1 MSFGGAFAGKWVGG
15 LATKLAPWW
24 YVDGVVCAAAYRAVG
39 ATSAAASKV
48 NLANPGTCDLAA
60 VPYGV
65 EPYWEKSRGWYR
77 TMESAAWNTGVV
89 ATSEWTFLVRFSS
102 ATPNYANVLGVEN
115 DEGGGNHYPT
125 LRFAPVYD
133 YLGSYCFLC
142 NSYAR
147 YSQIEPH
154 VVSGVIGMAG
164 DRAFVDGELVASGH
178 GSYTVMDYA
187 PYPIYLFTWNDRNQ
201 MLLHNPA
208 FGGNILA
215 VAFYTTRL
223 TDVQVKAKS
232 AAMAALK

>member
-1 MSFGGAFAGKWVGG
+1 MSFGGAFSGKWVGG
-15 LATKLAPWW
+15 QATKPAPWW
-24 YVDGVVCAAAYRAVG
+24 YVAGATCAAAYRAIG

-48 NLANPGTCDLAA
+48 NLANPGTNDLSA
-60 VPYGV
+60 VPYGT
-65 EPYWEKSRGWYR
+65 EPGWSAAFGWYR
-77 TMESAAWNTGVV
+77 VGENAAWNTGVV

-102 ATPNYANVLGVEN
+102 AMPNYANVLGVEN
-115 DEGGGNHYPT
+115 NEGGGNHYPMLMFT
-125 LRFAPVYD
+125 PTWD
-133 YLGSYCFLC
+133 YLGSFVRFT

-147 YSQIEPH
+147 YEVEPH

-178 GSYTVMDYA
+178 ESYTVMDYA

-215 VAFYTTRL
+215 LTFYTTRL
-223 TDVQVKAKS
+223 TDAQVKAVS
-232 AAMAALK
+232 TAMAALE